1 MQLRQHCI
9 AESVF
14 FFFIA
19 FFSFSDFF
27 RSCGEQF
34 YEATT
39 ACLCFMGGQLTLEEG
54 CSLRDC
60 EVGVSVCDQAGLHAT
75 LEIMILG
82 LYRENGKENGNCY
95 HGLGLG
101 L

>member
-9 AESVF
+9 AEYSRVSVF
-14 FFFIA
+14 LRA
-19 FFSFSDFF
+19 FFSVSDVF

-82 LYRENGKENGNCY
+82 LKWK
-95 HGLGLG
+95 LL
-101 L
+101 